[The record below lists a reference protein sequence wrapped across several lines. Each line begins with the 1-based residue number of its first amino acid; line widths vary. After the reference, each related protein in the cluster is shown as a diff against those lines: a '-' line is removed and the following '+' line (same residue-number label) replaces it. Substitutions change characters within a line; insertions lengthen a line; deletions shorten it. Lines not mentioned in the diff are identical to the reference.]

1 MTNTFG
7 DALAHVNAALNSTST
22 VLLVAGYIAIK
33 NKRQQIHKNCM
44 IGAFIAS
51 TVFLIGYL
59 TRFYLTGAHPFP
71 DVGLLRVVYLTILFS
86 HMILAVA
93 TVPLV
98 VRTLFLANKKRWADH
113 KKIARYT
120 FPVWLYVSFTG
131 VVVYV
136 MLYHVAP
143 TLTVAALP

>member
-1 MTNTFG
+1 MTNSFG
-7 DALAHVNAALNSTST
+7 DALAHVNAAMNSTST
-22 VLLVAGYIAIK
+22 ILLIAGFIAIK
-33 NKRQQIHKNCM
+33 NKRPAIHKNCM

-59 TRFYLTGAHPFP
+59 TRFYLTGTHPFP
-71 DVGLLRVVYLTILFS
+71 EVGLLKIVYLTILFS
-86 HMILAVA
+86 HMILALA

-98 VRTLFLANKKRWADH
+98 LRTLFLANKKRWVDH

-120 FPVWLYVSFTG
+120 FPIWLYVSTTG

-143 TLTVAALP
+143 TLVVR